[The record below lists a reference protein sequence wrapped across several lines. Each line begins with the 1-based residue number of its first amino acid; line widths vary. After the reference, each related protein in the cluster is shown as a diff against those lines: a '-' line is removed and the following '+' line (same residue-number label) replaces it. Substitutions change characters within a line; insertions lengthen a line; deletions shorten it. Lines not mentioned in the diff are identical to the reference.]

1 MNTFPLIVHGSDLPV
16 MIEVTDQDDE
26 EDQEINLIKL
36 EREKEDISD
45 EQKVL
50 NAFRRASLYE

>member
-1 MNTFPLIVHGSDLPV
+1 
-16 MIEVTDQDDE
+16 MIEVTDQDDD